1 MDSPAPVSSLRFP
14 ASTPSAVFMRLDD
27 NIRVTSYNALA
38 SVGLT
43 IRARVMTEDGT
54 IDDSVDTQTPNTDRT
69 AKTTIVRTDEGWL
82 LGGQVVVTSAAPL
95 VGQTFVVVE
104 IIKGDTANA
113 LALQLLA
120 AGYVSAKQPL
130 MFPQVIGASSLDG
143 GGALRSITGTTPAA
157 GAEISETVPTGAR
170 WELLAFKALLT
181 ASATVANRLAR
192 LTIDDG
198 VNVFWDTPSNT
209 AQTASQAIGYRWAQ
223 GLAQQFADSITNQF
237 QAFPGGLRLLG
248 GSRIRTTTTNIQAG
262 DQWSA
267 VQYLVREWIEGA

>member
-1 MDSPAPVSSLRFP
+1 MADAPTWLTTRFP
-14 ASTPSAVFMRLDD
+14 ASTPSSMFMRFDD

-43 IRARVMTEDGT
+43 IRARVMTADGG

-82 LGGQVVVTSAAPL
+82 LGGQVAVTAAAPL

-113 LALQLLA
+113 LAVQLLA

-130 MFPQVIGASSLDG
+130 MFPQAIGASSLDG

-170 WELLAFKALLT
+170 WELISIMAQLVT
-181 ASATVANRLAR
+181 SATVANRISTL
-192 LTIDDG
+192 LLDDG
-198 VNVFWDTPSNT
+198 ANVFARSQSRNN
-209 AQTASQAIGYRWAQ
+209 ATASSTTRPAWMAGVNGQAELDASTIAIG
-223 GLAQQFADSITNQF
+223 LPI
-237 QAFPGGLRLLG
+237 GLRLSSG
-248 GSRIRTTTTNIQAG
+248 FRIRTLTINIQVG
-262 DQWSA
+262 DQYSA